1 MLYLS
6 VACSLQQYLYI
17 VDTCVLNTGLGL
29 AGIFVLSMVLI
40 RNIWAS
46 LQIVVVI
53 CMILGDLLGVMAM
66 WNITLN
72 GRNRRRTRKGEG
84 VKEERV
90 TSRRQR
96 AQLSAHCHCFLL
108 CLSVSLFS
116 FQLCLFS
123 TL

>member
-1 MLYLS
+1 M
-6 VACSLQQYLYI
+6 
-17 VDTCVLNTGLGL
+17 DTCVLNTGLGL

-72 GRNRRRTRKGEG
+72 GRHGRGKTKEGNEEKGAKDDKPSPARPA
-84 VKEERV
+84 V
-90 TSRRQR
+90 
-96 AQLSAHCHCFLL
+96 C
-108 CLSVSLFS
+108 
-116 FQLCLFS
+116 
-123 TL
+123 